1 MKKIASII
9 FSATTALSLLVVPVV
24 VHAQQDP
31 DPIVIDTQETT
42 ELPETGATETP
53 TTPDTGFAPPTSKL
67 AQNAAVFM
75 GGSLLGIG
83 LGYGVISLR
92 KKQTQK

>member
-9 FSATTALSLLVVPVV
+9 LSATTVLSLFVVPVV
-24 VHAQQDP
+24 VHAQQP

-42 ELPETGATETP
+42 ELPATGATETP
-53 TTPDTGFAPPTSKL
+53 TTPDTGFAPPSSKL
-67 AQNAAVFM
+67 TQNAAVFM
-75 GGSLLGIG
+75 GGSLLGVA
-83 LGYGVISLR
+83 LGYGVINLR

>member
-31 DPIVIDTQETT
+31 DPIVIDTQDTT
-42 ELPETGATETP
+42 ELPATGATETP
-53 TTPDTGFAPPTSKL
+53 TTPDTGFAPLSRKL
-67 AQNAAVFM
+67 AQYAAVSI
-75 GGSLLGIG
+75 GG
-83 LGYGVISLR
+83 R
-92 KKQTQK
+92 